1 MKTTKPATLF
11 NFVEN
16 TPKTPIFVSMNFSLL
31 KLIIRREYLNKVKN
45 KVFIISTIL
54 APLGLAA
61 IIVVQ
66 IVAAMYT
73 KPENLTLGIIDEQ
86 GSIAKKIPSSYQN
99 FTFTVLQGSTEQNM
113 SAIQGKTPKLNGIIH
128 IPKTFTEKG
137 GELTYYGK
145 NTLSVGNHSKLEN
158 LFVQILK
165 NEQLIKG
172 GIRPSQ
178 LDSIK
183 ATVTLSNVEVSD
195 NGSIRQTNSVI
206 STFIGF
212 GASMLLY
219 MFLFVYGAIVLRIVL
234 EEKTNRVVEVL
245 LTCVK
250 PIELL
255 MSKIIAVLL
264 VGLTQIGIW
273 FALAIV
279 FGNIF
284 SPVLM
289 KTTVSQTPQV
299 EQQSLNNS
307 VQTQNIGNNAP
318 QKPNILQALSAT
330 SPMIL
335 VYFVLYFVGGYL
347 FYGSFF
353 AAIGSAVDSET
364 DTQHLQ
370 LPITLPI
377 IIPILFTGHILENPN
392 SGISRFLSY
401 FPMTSPMT
409 MLTRFTS
416 GRVEW
421 WELVLSLLLLYV
433 SVLGALWI
441 AAKIYRV
448 GILMYGKKPTYKELW
463 KWLRMS

>member
-1 MKTTKPATLF
+1 
-11 NFVEN
+11 
-16 TPKTPIFVSMNFSLL
+16 MNFSLL

-54 APLGLAA
+54 APLGLVA

-73 KPENLTLGIIDEQ
+73 KPENLVIGIIDEQ

-99 FTFTVLQGSTEQNM
+99 FTFNILQGSVIQNLP
-113 SAIQGKTPKLNGIIH
+113 AIQGKDAKLNGIIH
-128 IPKTFTEKG
+128 IPKTFTEEG

-158 LFVQILK
+158 LFVRTLK
-165 NEQLIKG
+165 NEQLVKG

-183 ATVTLSNVEVSD
+183 AIVTISNVEVSD
-195 NGSIRQTNSVI
+195 SGSARQTNSVI
-206 STFIGF
+206 SMFIGF

-234 EEKTNRVVEVL
+234 EEKTSRVVEVL

-250 PIELL
+250 PIQLL

-284 SPVLM
+284 SPLLM
-289 KTTVSQTPQV
+289 KNTVPKTPQI
-299 EQQSLNNS
+299 EQQTMNNP
-307 VQTQNIGNNAP
+307 VQTQNMVSNAP
-318 QKPNILQALSAT
+318 QKSNVLQALFAT

-335 VYFVLYFVGGYL
+335 VYFVLYFIGGYL
-347 FYGSFF
+347 FYGSLF

-392 SGISRFLSY
+392 SSISKFLSY

-421 WELVLSLLLLYV
+421 WEIFLSLVLLYLF
-433 SVLGALWI
+433 VLGALWI

>member
-1 MKTTKPATLF
+1 
-11 NFVEN
+11 
-16 TPKTPIFVSMNFSLL
+16 MNFSLL

-54 APLGLAA
+54 APLGLVA

-73 KPENLTLGIIDEQ
+73 KPENLVIGIIDEQ

-99 FTFTVLQGSTEQNM
+99 FTFNILQGSVIQNLP
-113 SAIQGKTPKLNGIIH
+113 AIQGKDAKLNGIIH
-128 IPKTFTEKG
+128 IPKTFTEEG

-145 NTLSVGNHSKLEN
+145 NTLSVGNHSKLKN
-158 LFVQILK
+158 LFVRTLK
-165 NEQLIKG
+165 NEQLVKG

-183 ATVTLSNVEVSD
+183 AIVTISNVEVSD
-195 NGSIRQTNSVI
+195 SGSARQTNSVI
-206 STFIGF
+206 SMFIGF

-234 EEKTNRVVEVL
+234 EEKTSRVVEVL

-250 PIELL
+250 PIQLL

-284 SPVLM
+284 SPLLM
-289 KTTVSQTPQV
+289 KNTVPKTPQI
-299 EQQSLNNS
+299 EQQTMNNP
-307 VQTQNIGNNAP
+307 VQTQNMVSNAP
-318 QKPNILQALSAT
+318 QKSNVLQALFAT

-335 VYFVLYFVGGYL
+335 VYFVLYFIGGYL
-347 FYGSFF
+347 FYGSLF

-392 SGISRFLSY
+392 SSISKFLSY

-421 WELVLSLLLLYV
+421 WEIFLSLVLLYLF
-433 SVLGALWI
+433 VLGALWI

>member
-1 MKTTKPATLF
+1 
-11 NFVEN
+11 
-16 TPKTPIFVSMNFSLL
+16 MNFSLL

-54 APLGLAA
+54 APLGLVA

-73 KPENLTLGIIDEQ
+73 KPENLVIGIIDEQ

-99 FTFTVLQGSTEQNM
+99 FTFNILQGSVIQNLP
-113 SAIQGKTPKLNGIIH
+113 AIQGKDAKLNGIIH
-128 IPKTFTEKG
+128 IPKTFTEEG

-158 LFVQILK
+158 LFVRTLK
-165 NEQLIKG
+165 NEQLVKG

-183 ATVTLSNVEVSD
+183 AIVTISNVEVSD
-195 NGSIRQTNSVI
+195 SGSARQTNSVI
-206 STFIGF
+206 SMFIGF

-234 EEKTNRVVEVL
+234 EEKTSRVVEVL

-250 PIELL
+250 PIQLL

-284 SPVLM
+284 SPLLM
-289 KTTVSQTPQV
+289 KNTVPKTPQI
-299 EQQSLNNS
+299 EQQTMNNPI
-307 VQTQNIGNNAP
+307 QTQNMVSNAP
-318 QKPNILQALSAT
+318 QKSNVLQALFAT

-335 VYFVLYFVGGYL
+335 VYFVLYFIGGYL
-347 FYGSFF
+347 FYGSLF

-392 SGISRFLSY
+392 SSISKFLSY

-421 WELVLSLLLLYV
+421 WEIFLSLVLLYLF
-433 SVLGALWI
+433 VLGALWI

>member
-1 MKTTKPATLF
+1 
-11 NFVEN
+11 
-16 TPKTPIFVSMNFSLL
+16 MNFALL
-31 KLIIRREYLNKVKN
+31 KLIIQREYLNKVKN
-45 KVFIISTIL
+45 KVFIISTVL
-54 APLGLAA
+54 APLGLVA

-73 KPENLTLGIIDEQ
+73 KPENLTIGVIDEQ
-86 GSIAKKIPSSYQN
+86 GIISKKLQPTYQN
-99 FTFTVLQGSTEQNM
+99 YTFYILEGSVEKNLP
-113 SAIQGKTPKLNGIIH
+113 SIQGKNPKLSGIVH
-128 IPKTFTEKG
+128 IPKTFTDKG
-137 GELTYYGK
+137 GEVIYYGK
-145 NTLSVGNHSKLEN
+145 STLSVGNHSKLEN
-158 LFVQILK
+158 LFAQILK

-172 GIRPSQ
+172 GIRPTQ

-183 ATVTLSNVEVSD
+183 ASVNLSNIEVSD
-195 NGSIRQTNSVI
+195 SGSVKQTNSVI
-206 STFIGF
+206 SMFIGF

-219 MFLFVYGAIVLRIVL
+219 MFLFIYGAIVLRIVL

-250 PIELL
+250 PIHLL

-273 FALAIV
+273 FILAIV
-279 FGNIF
+279 FGNIA
-284 SPVLM
+284 SPILM
-289 KTTVSQTPQV
+289 KSKTAKNPQM
-299 EQQSLNNS
+299 EQQILNNQLPS
-307 VQTQNIGNNAP
+307 NNTVNAVP
-318 QKPNILQALSAT
+318 QKSNILQALFAT
-330 SPMIL
+330 SPMII
-335 VYFVLYFVGGYL
+335 VYFILYFVGGYL
-347 FYGSFF
+347 FYGSLF

-392 SGISRFLSY
+392 SGISKFLSY

-409 MLTRFTS
+409 MLTRFAS

-421 WELVLSLLLLYV
+421 WEIVISLLLLYV
-433 SVLGALWI
+433 SVSGALWI

-448 GILMYGKKPTYKELW
+448 GILMYGKKPSYKELW
-463 KWLRMS
+463 KWLKMS

>member
-1 MKTTKPATLF
+1 
-11 NFVEN
+11 
-16 TPKTPIFVSMNFSLL
+16 MNFSLL
-31 KLIIRREYLNKVKN
+31 KLIIWREYLNKVKN
-45 KVFIISTIL
+45 KIFIISTLL
-54 APLGLAA
+54 APLAIVA

-66 IVAAMYT
+66 IVATVYT
-73 KPENLTLGIIDEQ
+73 KPEHLTIGILDEHGII
-86 GSIAKKIPSSYQN
+86 AKNIKPTYQN
-99 FTFTVLQGSTEQNM
+99 FTFSILQGSIMQNLP
-113 SAIQGKTPKLNGIIH
+113 AIQGKDAKLNGIIH
-128 IPKTFTEKG
+128 IPKNFTEKG
-137 GELTYYGK
+137 GDIVYYGK
-145 NTLSVGNHSKLEN
+145 NTISINNHSKLEN
-158 LFVQILK
+158 LFSQILK
-165 NEQLIKG
+165 NEQLIRG

-183 ATVTLSNVEVSD
+183 ADVNISNIEVSD
-195 NGSIRQTNSVI
+195 TGNIKQTNSAI
-206 STFIGF
+206 SAFIGF

-219 MFLFVYGAIVLRIVL
+219 MFLFVYGTIVLRIVL

-250 PIELL
+250 PIHLL
-255 MSKIIAVLL
+255 ISKIIAVLL

-273 FALAIV
+273 FVLAIV

-284 SPVLM
+284 SPLLM
-289 KTTVSQTPQV
+289 KNTVPKTPQM
-299 EQQSLNNS
+299 EQQILNNP
-307 VQTQNIGNNAP
+307 VQTQNMVSNVP
-318 QKPNILQALSAT
+318 QNSNVLQALFAT

-347 FYGSFF
+347 FYGSLF
-353 AAIGSAVDSET
+353 AAIGSAVDSDT
-364 DTQHLQ
+364 DTQYLQ

-392 SGISRFLSY
+392 SSISRFLSY

-421 WELVLSLLLLYV
+421 WEIFFSLVLLYLF
-433 SVLGALWI
+433 VLGALWV

>member
-1 MKTTKPATLF
+1 
-11 NFVEN
+11 
-16 TPKTPIFVSMNFSLL
+16 MNFALL
-31 KLIIRREYLNKVKN
+31 KLIIQREYLNKVKN
-45 KVFIISTIL
+45 KVFIISTLL
-54 APLGLAA
+54 APLGLMA
-61 IIVVQ
+61 IVVVQ
-66 IVAAMYT
+66 IIAAMYT
-73 KPENLTLGIIDEQ
+73 KPESLAIGIIDEHGIISQ
-86 GSIAKKIPSSYQN
+86 KIASKYDN
-99 FTFTVLQGSTEQNM
+99 YTFTILQGSVEKNL
-113 SAIQGKTPKLNGIIH
+113 SAIQGKNPKLNGIIL

-137 GELTYYGK
+137 GEIVYYGK
-145 NTLSVGNHSKLEN
+145 NTISVGNHSKLEN

-165 NEQLIKG
+165 NEQFIKG

-183 ATVTLSNVEVSD
+183 ATVALSNVEVSD
-195 NGSIRQTNSVI
+195 SGSIRQTNSVI
-206 STFIGF
+206 SMFIGF
-212 GASMLLY
+212 GTSMLLY

-273 FALAIV
+273 LVLAIV

-284 SPVLM
+284 SPILM
-289 KTTVSQTPQV
+289 KNKMPKNPQT
-299 EQQSLNNS
+299 EQQIINNQIQKPGT
-307 VQTQNIGNNAP
+307 VGTVP
-318 QKPNILQALSAT
+318 QKSNILQALFSI
-330 SPMIL
+330 SPLIL

-347 FYGSFF
+347 FYGSLF

-364 DTQHLQ
+364 DTQQLQ

-409 MLTRFTS
+409 MLTRFAS
-416 GRVEW
+416 GRVQF
-421 WELVLSLLLLYV
+421 WEILLSLLLLYL